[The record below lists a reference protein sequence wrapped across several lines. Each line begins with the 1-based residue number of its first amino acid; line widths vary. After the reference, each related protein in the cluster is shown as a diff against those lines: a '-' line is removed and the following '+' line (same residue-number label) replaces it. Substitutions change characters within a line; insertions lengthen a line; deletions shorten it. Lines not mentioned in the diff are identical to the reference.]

1 MLYLGVSILCRDE
14 TMLYCT
20 ASMVNQNKTIKD
32 RSQTRGYML
41 KAGLYIGRSLNSF
54 SGVMDIAI
62 RNISCKN
69 EQNVKFKS
77 IISINTNDY

>member
-1 MLYLGVSILCRDE
+1 
-14 TMLYCT
+14 
-20 ASMVNQNKTIKD
+20 
-32 RSQTRGYML
+32 ML